1 MQGKK
6 ASAGR
11 FVMLVPPVPKTH
23 VLMVLNIGINEH
35 YSSLQRQALFLRV
48 QLGSTM
54 D

>member
-1 MQGKK
+1 MYLW
-6 ASAGR
+6 SS
-11 FVMLVPPVPKTH
+11 T
-23 VLMVLNIGINEH
+23 GINEH